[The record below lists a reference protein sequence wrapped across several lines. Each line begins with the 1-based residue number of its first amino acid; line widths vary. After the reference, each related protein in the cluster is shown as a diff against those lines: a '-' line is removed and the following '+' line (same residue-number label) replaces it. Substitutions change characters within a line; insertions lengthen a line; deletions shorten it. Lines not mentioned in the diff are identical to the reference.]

1 MIAVVL
7 ILVCTLYSTSPSLFQ
22 YFASVNT
29 GIRTVDPGCLCH
41 WSPCWCWDTTFSVCM
56 VAQFIHKAC
65 RWHKMDQYNRKNG
78 SMRLK
83 LINVFLTNEVISILA
98 PLQQINLY
106 FPRNQ
111 DCGIFTKQKPGGK
124 CCTAPYDHSIA
135 FVCLPK
141 KKPPV
146 RTKQLYFD
154 HFLIRLTI
162 EQMHNEFVELQQF
175 PHS

>member
-7 ILVCTLYSTSPSLFQ
+7 ILVCTLYSTSLSLFQ

-111 DCGIFTKQKPGGK
+111 DCGILPNRNLEGNAVLRLMITVWRLFTKK
-124 CCTAPYDHSIA
+124 
-135 FVCLPK
+135 
-141 KKPPV
+141 
-146 RTKQLYFD
+146 TKQNSKD
-154 HFLIRLTI
+154 
-162 EQMHNEFVELQQF
+162 
-175 PHS
+175 

>member
-7 ILVCTLYSTSPSLFQ
+7 ILVCTLYSTNPSLFQ

-41 WSPCWCWDTTFSVCM
+41 WSPCWCWDTTFSVFM
-56 VAQFIHKAC
+56 VAQSIHKAC

-83 LINVFLTNEVISILA
+83 LINVFLTNEVISLLA
-98 PLQQINLY
+98 PLQQINLH

-111 DCGIFTKQKPGGK
+111 DKTETWREMLHCALWSQ
-124 CCTAPYDHSIA
+124 YS
-135 FVCLPK
+135 VCLFK
-141 KKPPV
+141 KKQTV
-146 RTKQLYFD
+146 KTKQLYFD

-162 EQMHNEFVELQQF
+162 EQMHNEFMELQQL
-175 PHS
+175 PHC

>member
-1 MIAVVL
+1 MIIAVVL

-65 RWHKMDQYNRKNG
+65 RWHKIDQYNRKNG

-111 DCGIFTKQKPGGK
+111 DCGILPNRNLERNAALRLMITVWRLFVYQKNKTKQ
-124 CCTAPYDHSIA
+124 
-135 FVCLPK
+135 
-141 KKPPV
+141 
-146 RTKQLYFD
+146 
-154 HFLIRLTI
+154 
-162 EQMHNEFVELQQF
+162 
-175 PHS
+175 